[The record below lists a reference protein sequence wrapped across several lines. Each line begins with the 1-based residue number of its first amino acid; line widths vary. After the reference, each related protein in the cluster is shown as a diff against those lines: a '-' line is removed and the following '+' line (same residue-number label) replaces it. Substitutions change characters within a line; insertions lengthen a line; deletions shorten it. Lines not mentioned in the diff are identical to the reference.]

1 MPESLT
7 FLSVYKGK
15 GQKQIV
21 FVTEISVLN
30 ILPIFLLFVRI
41 NNFTKISTTIQS
53 LRGTVRVLPT
63 LDSRVIPMSSFKIP
77 THNFMHLFHFGIG
90 IKVLP
95 IRYPGRFSLASAIA
109 MKSWWKL
116 TSRDATRLAAHM
128 GGALQS
134 SYNSFVQRPKTLI

>member
-7 FLSVYKGK
+7 FLSVYKGT

-21 FVTEISVLN
+21 FVTVISVLN
-30 ILPIFLLFVRI
+30 ILYFSSFVRI
-41 NNFTKISTTIQS
+41 NKFAKISTTIQS

-90 IKVLP
+90 ISLTHTLP
-95 IRYPGRFSLASAIA
+95 
-109 MKSWWKL
+109 
-116 TSRDATRLAAHM
+116 
-128 GGALQS
+128 
-134 SYNSFVQRPKTLI
+134 